1 MSPRPSSPRLFVD
14 RTCGEPTWAAGLE
27 LELPSVAARHVQ
39 VLRLQPGSELTL
51 FDGRGGQWAATV
63 VRMGR
68 SDVAVRLL
76 NHEAVERELPLAV
89 TLAVCMPANDRMDDL
104 VEKAT
109 ELGAAAIVPLV
120 SERSVLRLS
129 GDRAAKRQVHWQAV
143 AVAASEQS
151 GRNRVPVV
159 HPVQGLDAFLGQANG
174 EGECEVI
181 VRCQLSL
188 APTATALGQAL
199 EHSSDGASMKA
210 NAHITLLSGPEGG
223 LSAGEQ
229 DRAQQAGFRPV
240 SLGPRTLRADTAPL
254 AALAAIG
261 VFALAGG
268 PDR

>member
-1 MSPRPSSPRLFVD
+1 MNPRLYVEALDGPAWRPGDEF
-14 RTCGEPTWAAGLE
+14 
-27 LELPSVAARHVQ
+27 ELPPVAARHAQ
-39 VLRLQPGSELTL
+39 VLRLQPGSEVCL
-51 FDGRGGQWAATV
+51 FDGRGGQWCATV
-63 VRMGR
+63 LRMGR
-68 SDVAVRLL
+68 SDVAVRLV
-76 NHEAVERELPLAV
+76 NHEALERELPLAV

-129 GDRAAKRQVHWQAV
+129 GDRAAKRQAHWQAV

-159 HPVQGLDAFLGQANG
+159 HPVQGLDAFLGQANADD
-174 EGECEVI
+174 EHDVS
-181 VRCQLSL
+181 VRWQLSL
-188 APTATALGQAL
+188 ASTATALGQAL
-199 EHSSDGASMKA
+199 EFSRNGAPLKA
-210 NAHITLLSGPEGG
+210 GAHFMLLSGPEGG

-261 VFALAGG
+261 VWALNGG
-268 PDR
+268 TDR